1 MLRGILFTLDIL
13 TFMYMYIYAVTE
25 VHDFNLL
32 YCKLLADG
40 ENSDAPASLENVHKC
55 SLIDVQY

>member
-1 MLRGILFTLDIL
+1 
-13 TFMYMYIYAVTE
+13 MYMYIYAVTE